1 MCVPSIKSSQA
12 LAYARQ
18 ADHQAERIASTRSAA
33 RNDAVV
39 LIAAGIWTPATVRL
53 RGWTR

>member
-12 LAYARQ
+12 LAYATQ
-18 ADHQAERIASTRSAA
+18 ADHQVKRITSTPGAA

-39 LIAAGIWTPATVRL
+39 LIAVGVCTPGSVRL
-53 RGWTR
+53 QGWTR